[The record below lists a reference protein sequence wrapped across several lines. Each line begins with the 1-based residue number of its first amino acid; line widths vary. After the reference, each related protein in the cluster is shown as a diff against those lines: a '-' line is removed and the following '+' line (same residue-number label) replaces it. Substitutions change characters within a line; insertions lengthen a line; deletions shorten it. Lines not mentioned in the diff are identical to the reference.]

1 MKDIKLFDYQEDMK
15 ERIEKALRLHRSVM
29 AQMPTGTGKT
39 VLLAS
44 VVESFLREHSNC
56 NVWIVAHR
64 RELVSQIRETI
75 QRVFSKITPSLFTI
89 KEGNLSNHPVPLSK
103 EGNFSK
109 THPSSLTLKGGSTA
123 FPKPLSPQGTGDV
136 TALRCSE
143 PLRSKVGGPSK
154 VSPDCLSAGALKE
167 ASECLPDCLSASALK
182 GASKVSPDC
191 LCGVNRLAEKEDD
204 TSFNLIEKPLD
215 SSLFTLRSSLIKAVS
230 IQWLAKHY
238 DEIEEEPG
246 MIVIDEAHH
255 ALAKTYKEMWER
267 FPNAKFLGLT
277 ATPCRLNGKGFTDL
291 FDVLVQSWDVPEFIS
306 KGRLATYDFVSIKS
320 DGVTQRLIDSLQKRG
335 ADGDYQNKEMDMLL
349 NKKPSIERLYRSL
362 EEYGKDRKGIVY
374 AINISHANA
383 IAEFYREHGIAAV
396 AIDSKTPSS
405 LRKELIERFKYS
417 SFSKTHP
424 QWSLHPLRFPRS
436 RGTETSL
443 TLKGGSTAFP
453 KPLSPQGTGD
463 VTARCA
469 EFFESPRPSLAKE
482 GSTSHPSPLSSE
494 ERDVT
499 ALRCSE
505 PLRSMVG
512 GPSKV
517 SPDCLC
523 GVNRLGDGLGDRL
536 GDGVGAIQ
544 VLVNVDIFSEG
555 FDCPD
560 VEFVQLARP
569 TLSLAK
575 YLQMVGRGLRV
586 AKGKKNCVI
595 IDNVGL
601 YRVFGLPSQVWNWNA
616 MFEGKLKVGKKKE
629 TPKDREFFLMN
640 EKQDGIQIHP
650 DSEMMMVMSHEEL
663 LQSLQYR
670 EFVDSKGKFAII
682 KLPDGKMTVVNRH
695 GEQVLEPGDYYD
707 MKLLNGNILFY
718 RPRRKAKCYYDL
730 LAKAVID
737 EGTNVAEAPEV
748 VNIKGWEFI
757 EYNDIFMS
765 RTQENFSLP
774 YRPSQY
780 DFLNYGYYMIFRFRP
795 SSIGCQVWYYCEG
808 NEGKMCLSNEES
820 RNVCFLRNDY
830 EHVYWLCAVL
840 YGERIVVM
848 DSKEDYYLVDS
859 NLKKTYIGCNNP
871 KNEKEDLNVVM
882 PRLGKKYYKEAM
894 LQKKEMEASEMLL
907 LHEKSEAGHVE
918 LYQAGKKW
926 GVKVDGKV
934 IVPPLYCSIAQPVGA
949 YCAFEEIPRHWGVMT
964 LKGKVIVDAKYE
976 KVEIR
981 DNGIAVVTDITG
993 KTHTINLLKVK
1004 G

>member
-1 MKDIKLFDYQEDMK
+1 MKEIKLFDYQEDMK

-75 QRVFSKITPSLFTI
+75 ERV
-89 KEGNLSNHPVPLSK
+89 
-103 EGNFSK
+103 FSK

-154 VSPDCLSAGALKE
+154 VSPDCAGWDRLGERGGDGLA
-167 ASECLPDCLSASALK
+167 ATSAS
-182 GASKVSPDC
+182 S
-191 LCGVNRLAEKEDD
+191 VNP
-204 TSFNLIEKPLD
+204 TSDMMP
-215 SSLFTLRSSLIKAVS
+215 IKAVS

-255 ALAKTYKEMWER
+255 ALAKTYKEMWDR

-291 FDVLVQSWDVPEFIS
+291 FDVLVQSWSVPEFIS

-349 NKKPSIERLYRSL
+349 NKKPSIERLYQSL

-405 LRKELIERFKYS
+405 LRKELIERFKAS
-417 SFSKTHP
+417 SNTSFSKTHP
-424 QWSLHPLRFPRS
+424 S
-436 RGTETSL
+436 SL

-463 VTARCA
+463 VTA
-469 EFFESPRPSLAKE
+469 
-482 GSTSHPSPLSSE
+482 
-494 ERDVT
+494 
-499 ALRCSE
+499 LRCSE
-505 PLRSMVG
+505 PLRSKVG

-517 SPDCLC
+517 SPDCAGWDRLGTIGASKVSLDCAGWDRLGMSGASKVSPDCLSASASKEVSGYSPDCLC
-523 GVNRLGDGLGDRL
+523 GVNRFADEL
-536 GDGVGAIQ
+536 APIQ

-616 MFEGKLKVGKKKE
+616 MFEGKLKVGKRKE

-640 EKQDGIQIHP
+640 EKQDDIQIHQ

-663 LQSLQYR
+663 LQTLQYR
-670 EFVDSKGKFAII
+670 EFVDSKGEFAII
-682 KLPDGKMTVVNRH
+682 KLPDGKMTVVNRQ
-695 GEQVLEPGDYYD
+695 GEQVLEPGDYHD
-707 MKLLNGNILFY
+707 MKLLDGNILFY
-718 RPRRKAKCYYDL
+718 RHRRKEVCYYDL
-730 LAKAVID
+730 LSGAIID
-737 EGTNVAEAPEV
+737 DGPNVYDVPKV
-748 VNIKGWEFI
+748 VTLEGWEFI
-757 EYNDIFMS
+757 KYGDVYMS
-765 RTQENFSLP
+765 RTYEHFSWPYCPSKYDLFNFGDYLI
-774 YRPSQY
+774 YRY
-780 DFLNYGYYMIFRFRP
+780 NYLVD
-795 SSIGCQVWYYCEG
+795 SGCQEWYYYEG
-808 NEGKMCLSNEES
+808 GNGLMMKATRDSN
-820 RNVCFLRNDY
+820 RVCFLRGDY
-830 EHVYWLCAVL
+830 EHVYWKCATL
-840 YGERIVVM
+840 RCGCIVVM
-848 DSKEDYYLVDS
+848 DSKQDYYLVDS
-859 NLKKTYIGCNNP
+859 YLKKTYIGCNNP
-871 KNEKEDLNVVM
+871 KNENEDLHIVM
-882 PRLGKKYYKEAM
+882 PRLGKKYYDEMM
-894 LQKKEMEASEMLL
+894 LQEKKKKASEMIL
-907 LHEKSEAGHVE
+907 LHEKSVAGHVE

-926 GVKVDGKV
+926 GIIVDGKV
-934 IVPPLYCSIAQPVGA
+934 VVPPLYRSIAQPVGA
-949 YCAFEEIPRHWGVMT
+949 YCAFEEIPRYWGIMT

-981 DNGIAVVTDITG
+981 DGGIAVVTDITG
-993 KTHTINLLKVK
+993 KTQTIHLK
-1004 G
+1004 